1 MSTPKSK
8 SMYFIFYKDNDY
20 GSDRFQILFNR
31 INPSGIWKFINVYE
45 PNILDEIPLN
55 LSSLPAIYNVK
66 RMELYEG
73 EYVYEFVR
81 SCGMTATDR
90 FQHPLN
96 KRFNERDDHDI
107 DSIIRIQPP
116 KTENLERLYNQERRQ
131 YED

>member
-1 MSTPKSK
+1 
-8 SMYFIFYKDNDY
+8 
-20 GSDRFQILFNR
+20 
-31 INPSGIWKFINVYE
+31 
-45 PNILDEIPLN
+45 
-55 LSSLPAIYNVK
+55 
-66 RMELYEG
+66 MELYEG

-81 SCGMTATDR
+81 SRGMTATDR

-131 YED
+131 YEE